1 MISVAFGIGVFVL
14 LSVVALTTLYLHP
27 RLPDRQLSKETQDAV
42 KVGVGMIVVLS
53 ALVLGLLIASVK
65 ATFDTATRDLKHFS
79 TEIVLFDRSLRAY
92 GPQTASAQ
100 ALIQQYVERALAG
113 TWPGGNRREVVD
125 DPRAEQLIYRL
136 QDAVLVLAP
145 ENSRQ
150 RALDDEMKS
159 EIRRLIELRWTL
171 VEEAT
176 TSLNVPLLSVL
187 VIWLVL
193 IFASFGYN
201 APRNVLVVSTF
212 VLCAASIGGA
222 LFLVV
227 QMDRPFQGLVKVSP
241 VPLESA
247 LAHIRE

>member
-1 MISVAFGIGVFVL
+1 MTSIAFGLAVSAL
-14 LSVVALTTLYLHP
+14 LSATALAVLYLHP
-27 RLPDRQLSKETQDAV
+27 RLPDHQLSKDTQDTV

-65 ATFDTATRDLKHFS
+65 NTFDTATRDLKHFS
-79 TEIVLFDRSLRAY
+79 TQIVLLDRTLRAY
-92 GPQTASAQ
+92 GPHAA
-100 ALIQQYVERALAG
+100 AARHLIERYVEQALAG
-113 TWPGGNRREVVD
+113 TWPADDSPVIVN

-136 QDAVLVLAP
+136 QDAILMLAP
-145 ENSRQ
+145 EGSRD
-150 RALDDEMKS
+150 RALADEMKG

-187 VIWLVL
+187 LIWLTV

-201 APRNVLVVSTF
+201 APRNVLVMVSF

-222 LFLVV
+222 MFLVV
-227 QMDRPFQGLVKVSP
+227 QMDRPFEGIIKVSP
-241 VPLESA
+241 MPLQTA
-247 LAHIRE
+247 LADIRE